1 MTGFVEI
8 PDTASFVLAD
18 ARVPACLVDDPPP
31 DAGPDAEGLLR
42 LDIEIADGRIAGL
55 AAHRDDDGA
64 TARADL
70 GGGMAWPGFIDLHTH
85 LDKAFTW
92 PRRANPD
99 GTLEGALSA
108 AAEDRPR
115 WTPEDLRARMGF
127 ALRCAW
133 AHGTVALRTHIDSRP
148 PRHPISWPVF
158 RELREEWRGRI
169 ALQAVSLVPLEAFAD
184 AAYATEI
191 ADLVRD
197 SGGVLGAVTGVDAGN
212 EALLD
217 RVFRLAGER
226 GLDLDFHVDETDDP
240 EARSFDRIAR
250 AVVAHRFE
258 GRVVVGHCC
267 SLAVRPA
274 DEADRA
280 LDLAAAAGLH
290 VVSLPMCNLYLQDRR
305 AGRTPRWRGVTL
317 LREMTARGIPVSLA
331 SDNVRDP
338 FHAYGDFDM
347 LEVFAQAVKIAHL
360 DRPVGDWPAAV
371 TRTPAGVM
379 GLADAGR
386 LRSGGPADLVLFRA
400 RSWGELLGRP
410 STTGGCCAPDGRSMP
425 RRPTT
430 ASWTRSSSEAGRGT
444 PPNRVGG
451 LAVSVLP
458 CPPARAGRIAE
469 TRPSGTFRDSGYR
482 PDRFPSRERHMAEGS
497 PYRAPRHRPAPPA
510 RLSLAGCRVDGVGRT
525 ILCR

>member
-8 PDTASFVLAD
+8 ADAASFVLAD
-18 ARVPACLVDDPPP
+18 ARVPACLVDDPPR
-31 DAGPDAEGLLR
+31 DAVPDAEGLLR
-42 LDIEIADGRIAGL
+42 LDIRVSDGRIADF
-55 AAHRDDDGA
+55 AVQRDGGEA
-64 TARADL
+64 PGRVDL
-70 GGGMAWPGFIDLHTH
+70 GGGTVWPGFADLHTH
-85 LDKAFTW
+85 LDKAFTS
-92 PRRANPD
+92 PRWANPD

-108 AAEDRPR
+108 TAADRPR
-115 WTPEDLRARMGF
+115 WTPDDLRARMGF
-127 ALRCAW
+127 ALRCAL
-133 AHGTVALRTHIDSRP
+133 AHGTVALRTHIDSRA
-148 PRHPISWPVF
+148 PRHLVSWPVF

-184 AAYATEI
+184 AAHGTEI

-197 SGGVLGAVTGVDAGN
+197 CGGVLGAVTGVDAGN

-240 EARSFDRIAR
+240 GARSFDRIAS
-250 AVVAHRFE
+250 AAIANRFE

-360 DRPVGDWPAAV
+360 DRPVGGWPAAV
-371 TRTPAGVM
+371 TRTPADVM
-379 GLADAGR
+379 GLGDTGR
-386 LRSGGPADLVLFRA
+386 LRKGGPAELVLFRA
-400 RSWGELLGRP
+400 RSWGELLSRP
-410 STTGGCCAPDGRSMP
+410 QHDRT
-425 RRPTT
+425 
-430 ASWTRSSSEAGRGT
+430 
-444 PPNRVGG
+444 
-451 LAVSVLP
+451 VL
-458 CPPARAGRIAE
+458 RAGRPIDA
-469 TRPSGTFRDSGYR
+469 
-482 PDRFPSRERHMAEGS
+482 
-497 PYRAPRHRPAPPA
+497 APPDYRELD
-510 RLSLAGCRVDGVGRT
+510 RLFE
-525 ILCR
+525 